1 MVNQNKKNILKS
13 FTMKIIT
20 IIKKINLPTNPKI
33 SVLKRYKCIV
43 IITIAFLYSI
53 SNYGQEVSELKKYMD
68 QS

>member
-1 MVNQNKKNILKS
+1 
-13 FTMKIIT
+13 MKIIT

-43 IITIAFLYSI
+43 IITIAFLYPI